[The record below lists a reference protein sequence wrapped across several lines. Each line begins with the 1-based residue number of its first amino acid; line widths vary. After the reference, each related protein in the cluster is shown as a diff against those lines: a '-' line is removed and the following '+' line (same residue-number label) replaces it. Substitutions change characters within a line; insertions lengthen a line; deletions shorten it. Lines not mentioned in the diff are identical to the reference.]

1 MLLTAI
7 LAAALL
13 RGGLPRGDTAET
25 ADAAH
30 WKTTGEFSFTDVS
43 GNRSLS
49 LLTARAGF
57 GRHGG
62 GDLDLTATLGVR
74 YGRSS
79 GDVAVEDYATGGEM
93 RFRPKGVVSPFVNV
107 SGTRDDIRNIAVR
120 VAVAAGADLNLVH
133 ERDRT
138 IAVGLALL
146 QDYESH
152 QGTDSTPASPAISL
166 TRFNLR
172 VTGKLP
178 LRPGVSIV
186 HRSTVEPVAGDLAI
200 TSSPRKPA
208 SACRWRAR
216 PRCRPPGAST
226 AIPRRRTACSS
237 ATTGRSRSGSF
248 SEPERGPAR
257 RRP

>member
-1 MLLTAI
+1 MLLTLI
-7 LAAALL
+7 AAVSLL
-13 RGGLPRGDTAET
+13 RAGPPRGDTAGTPE
-25 ADAAH
+25 APH

-57 GRHGG
+57 GRRG
-62 GDLDLTATLGVR
+62 GDALDLTATLGVR

-120 VAVAAGADLNLVH
+120 IAVAAGADVNLAH

-138 IAVGLALL
+138 LSVGLALL

-152 QGTDSTPASPAISL
+152 QGTDSTPASPATSL

-172 VTGKLP
+172 ITGKLP

-186 HRSTVEPVAGDLAI
+186 HRSTVEPVAGDLGDYLL
-200 TSSPRKPA
+200 TSETGLRVQVAGSAAVQTTWRFNRDTSPPDGVQFRND
-208 SACRWRAR
+208 
-216 PRCRPPGAST
+216 
-226 AIPRRRTACSS
+226 RTL
-237 ATTGRSRSGSF
+237 TVGIVLGT
-248 SEPERGPAR
+248 
-257 RRP
+257 

>member
-7 LAAALL
+7 LAASLL
-13 RGGLPRGDTAET
+13 RGGHPRGDTAET

-107 SGTRDDIRNIAVR
+107 SGTRDDIRNIALR
-120 VAVAAGADLNLVH
+120 VAVAAGADLNLVR

-186 HRSTVEPVAGDLAI
+186 HRSTVEPVAGDLGDYLL
-200 TSSPRKPA
+200 TSETGLRVQVAGSAAVQTTWRFNRDTSPPDGVQFRND
-208 SACRWRAR
+208 
-216 PRCRPPGAST
+216 
-226 AIPRRRTACSS
+226 RTL
-237 ATTGRSRSGSF
+237 TVGIVLGT
-248 SEPERGPAR
+248 
-257 RRP
+257 

>member
-7 LAAALL
+7 IAMSLL
-13 RGGLPRGDTAET
+13 RGSPPRGDTAQT
-25 ADAAH
+25 ADAPQ

-62 GDLDLTATLGVR
+62 DDLDLTATLGVR

-79 GDVAVEDYATGGEM
+79 GDVAVEDYAIGGEM
-93 RFRPKGVVSPFVNV
+93 RFRPRGVVSPFVNV
-107 SGTRDDIRNIAVR
+107 SGTRDHIRNIAVR

-133 ERDRT
+133 ESERT

-152 QGTDSTPASPAISL
+152 QGADSTAASPASL
-166 TRFNLR
+166 DW
-172 VTGKLP
+172 
-178 LRPGVSIV
+178 
-186 HRSTVEPVAGDLAI
+186 A
-200 TSSPRKPA
+200 
-208 SACRWRAR
+208 
-216 PRCRPPGAST
+216 
-226 AIPRRRTACSS
+226 
-237 ATTGRSRSGSF
+237 
-248 SEPERGPAR
+248 
-257 RRP
+257 

>member
-13 RGGLPRGDTAET
+13 RGGQPRGDTAET
-25 ADAAH
+25 ADAPH

-79 GDVAVEDYATGGEM
+79 GDVAVEDYATGGEL

-186 HRSTVEPVAGDLAI
+186 HRSTVEPVAGDLGDYLL
-200 TSSPRKPA
+200 TSETGLRVQVAGSAAVQTTWRFNRDTSPPDGVQFRND
-208 SACRWRAR
+208 
-216 PRCRPPGAST
+216 
-226 AIPRRRTACSS
+226 RTL
-237 ATTGRSRSGSF
+237 TVGIVLGT
-248 SEPERGPAR
+248 
-257 RRP
+257 

>member
-7 LAAALL
+7 LAASLL
-13 RGGLPRGDTAET
+13 RGGQPHGDTAET

-178 LRPGVSIV
+178 LRPGVSLV
-186 HRSTVEPVAGDLAI
+186 HRSTVEPVAGDLGDYLL
-200 TSSPRKPA
+200 TSETGLRVQVAGSAAVQTTWRFNRDTSPPDGVQFRND
-208 SACRWRAR
+208 
-216 PRCRPPGAST
+216 
-226 AIPRRRTACSS
+226 RTL
-237 ATTGRSRSGSF
+237 TVGIVLGT
-248 SEPERGPAR
+248 
-257 RRP
+257 

>member
-186 HRSTVEPVAGDLAI
+186 HRSTVEPVAGDLGDYLL
-200 TSSPRKPA
+200 TSETGLRVQVAGSAAVQTTWRFNRDTSPPDGVQFRND
-208 SACRWRAR
+208 
-216 PRCRPPGAST
+216 
-226 AIPRRRTACSS
+226 RTL
-237 ATTGRSRSGSF
+237 TVGIVLGT
-248 SEPERGPAR
+248 
-257 RRP
+257 

>member
-7 LAAALL
+7 VAVSIS
-13 RGGLPRGDTAET
+13 GGFPPRRDTAQT
-25 ADAAH
+25 ADAAQ

-62 GDLDLTATLGVR
+62 DDLDLTATLGVR

-93 RFRPKGVVSPFVNV
+93 RFRPTGVVSPFVNV

-120 VAVAAGADLNLVH
+120 LAVAAGADLNLVH
-133 ERDRT
+133 ESDRT

-152 QGTDSTPASPAISL
+152 QGTDSTPASPATSL

-186 HRSTVEPVAGDLAI
+186 HRSTVEPVAGDLGDYLL
-200 TSSPRKPA
+200 TSETGLRVQVAGSAAVQTTWRFNRDTSPPDGVQFRND
-208 SACRWRAR
+208 
-216 PRCRPPGAST
+216 
-226 AIPRRRTACSS
+226 RTL
-237 ATTGRSRSGSF
+237 TVGIVLGT
-248 SEPERGPAR
+248 
-257 RRP
+257 